1 MLNNSLN
8 FRSNL
13 EEVKSKLIIE
23 KHDREQEINNNRLMM
38 KVNYLKIKVFYLVF

>member
-1 MLNNSLN
+1 M

-38 KVNYLKIKVFYLVF
+38 KVPNHNEKNIKF